1 MAPATEPRVRASHLK
16 EDLEAFRVLGAA
28 GEAGARARLRP
39 ETTRAIEEAARVEF
53 LPVAVKAELAEA
65 VFAEAGEP
73 GARRWAREALLLSLQ
88 GLYRPL
94 VAAILAVA
102 DPTPTTILR
111 LSFPRGWQASY
122 RDCGEFAVEEPAPGQ
137 TRLVLRGVPPA
148 LRIRSYLAA
157 LCGTLEAI
165 WEVSSY
171 TGEVE
176 LERWGPAVEEA
187 AWLMGWR
194 RKERPAAP
202 GPGSPGR
209 SSP

>member
-1 MAPATEPRVRASHLK
+1 MPSSTGPQVRASHLQ
-16 EDLEAFRVLGAA
+16 EDLEAFRVLGTA
-28 GEAGARARLRP
+28 GQAGARARLRA
-39 ETTRAIEEAARVEF
+39 EAIRAIEEAARVEY
-53 LPVAVKAELAEA
+53 LPVAFKAALAEA
-65 VFAEAGEP
+65 VYAEAGEP

-94 VAAILAVA
+94 VAAIMAVA
-102 DPTPTTILR
+102 DPTPTTILK
-111 LSFPRGWQASY
+111 LSFPRGWLASY
-122 RDCGEFAVEEPAPGQ
+122 RDCGEFVVEEPAPGQ

-157 LCGTLEAI
+157 LCGTLEAV

-187 AWLMGWR
+187 AWLMAWR
-194 RKERPAAP
+194 RKERQHAP
-202 GPGSPGR
+202 GPGHLGR